1 MIIDDTHDLL
11 TKAYMEYFVENE
23 KFERKLS
30 HRTHASS
37 RRSLRKI
44 ITLAKQRQKEIH
56 EKYAIEKQIK
66 RQRVRE
72 RNSKA
77 SL

>member
-1 MIIDDTHDLL
+1 MIEDDTHDLL
-11 TKAYMEYFVENE
+11 TQAYIAYYVENE

-30 HRTHASS
+30 HRTHKSS
-37 RRSLRKI
+37 RRALREI
-44 ITLAKQRQKEIH
+44 IKLAQLRQKEIH

-72 RNSKA
+72 RNSKT

>member
-1 MIIDDTHDLL
+1 MIEDDTHDLL
-11 TKAYMEYFVENE
+11 TKAYMEYFIENE
-23 KFERKLS
+23 KFERKLT

-56 EKYAIEKQIK
+56 EKYAIKKQN
-66 RQRVRE
+66 E
-72 RNSKA
+72 RKNI
-77 SL
+77 